1 MIVLD
6 TNVISEALKPQPHPA
21 LRAWL
26 DAQAAETLYLTSI
39 TVAELWF
46 GIGVLPAGRRKTA
59 LEQAVEGLSPLF
71 EGRVLAFDTAA
82 ARCYADRA
90 VRARVAGQGLPT
102 PDGYIAAI
110 ADAHRCAVATRDTA
124 PFKAAGVEVLNPWEF
139 RLAS

>member
-21 LRAWL
+21 VQAWL

-39 TVAELWF
+39 TLAEFWF

-59 LEQAVEGLSPLF
+59 LEQAVDGLSPLF
-71 EGRVLAFDTAA
+71 EGRILPFDTAA
-82 ARCYADRA
+82 ARCYANRA
-90 VRARVAGQGLPT
+90 VRARAAGQGPPT

-110 ADAHRCAVATRDTA
+110 AAAHGYAVATRDTA
-124 PFKAAGVEVLNPWEF
+124 PFKAAGVEVVNPWEF
-139 RLAS
+139 RLPS

>member
-1 MIVLD
+1 MIVLN

-21 LRAWL
+21 LQAWL

-39 TVAELWF
+39 TLAEFWF

-59 LEQAVEGLSPLF
+59 LEQAVDGLSPLF
-71 EGRVLAFDTAA
+71 EGRILPFDTAA

-90 VRARVAGQGLPT
+90 VRARAAGQGLPT

-110 ADAHRCAVATRDTA
+110 AAAHGYAVATRDTA
-124 PFKAAGVEVLNPWEF
+124 PFKAAGVEVVNPWEF
-139 RLAS
+139 RLPS